1 MEDTCPKGGDANP
14 LSRNDFHWWLQA
26 SVAAGC
32 SKMGLAG
39 PAIEQS
45 GSLESGGGGQSG

>member
-1 MEDTCPKGGDANP
+1 MEDTCLKVEEANL
-14 LSRNDFHWWLQA
+14 LSRKDFYWWPQA
-26 SVAAGC
+26 SVTAGC
-32 SKMGLAG
+32 SKMGLTG